1 MKAYII
7 RKTNVNLH
15 EVTSEK
21 EHHHIECLMPRQLT
35 IETSIQ
41 KRINSKREQ

>member
-1 MKAYII
+1 MKAYI

-15 EVTSEK
+15 EVTSGK
-21 EHHHIECLMPRQLT
+21 EHHRTKCPMPGQLT